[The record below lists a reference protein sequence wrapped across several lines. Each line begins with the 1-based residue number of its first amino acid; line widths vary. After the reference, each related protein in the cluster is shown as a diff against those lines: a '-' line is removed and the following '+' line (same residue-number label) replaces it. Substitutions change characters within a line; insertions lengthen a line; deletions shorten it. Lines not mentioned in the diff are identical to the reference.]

1 MEVHA
6 GRPGRRAQQT
16 GRRAAL
22 AAGLCWATSAAAVRR
37 AAWRASAAAAVW
49 VTSAGLAAPIVYA
62 APAQPVAYEMVGDAL
77 PQPLQGLV
85 GDAARGRAL
94 VTDRREGLCLL
105 CHRGPFP
112 EERFQ
117 GDLSTDLSGA
127 GARWTP
133 GQLRLRLTDAK
144 RLNPDS
150 VMPAY
155 HRTDGLQRVGSAW
168 QGRPVFSAQQV
179 EDVVAFLASLK

>member
-1 MEVHA
+1 MGVHP
-6 GRPGRRAQQT
+6 GRPGGWAQHAASAAVAALSFRRAS
-16 GRRAAL
+16 RRGALRRAAWAVPAVVAAAL
-22 AAGLCWATSAAAVRR
+22 AATAAVSAAR
-37 AAWRASAAAAVW
+37 AAPGAA
-49 VTSAGLAAPIVYA
+49 
-62 APAQPVAYEMVGDAL
+62 VAYEVVGDAI

-85 GDAARGRAL
+85 GDASRGRAL

-105 CHRGPFP
+105 CHRSPFP

-117 GDLSTDLSGA
+117 GDLSTDLAGA

-155 HRTDGLQRVGSAW
+155 HRSDGLQRVGSAW
-168 QGRPVFSAQQV
+168 QGRPIFSAQQV
-179 EDVVAFLASLK
+179 EDVVAFLTTLK